1 MISPGTAFDLIHVG
15 KCGGA
20 SVAQELRTRGFRF
33 EHIHLRRPRAE
44 SGGRYVVL
52 ARDPVARFVSAFNW
66 RRGLLG
72 EDRLSAARSEDP
84 IARLRHRAEREFL
97 SQFENVNDLAERLV
111 PNGSHEVSPIATMM
125 QLIGHVP
132 QGFAWYLGELL
143 DQIQPD
149 QLAGVITT
157 ERLADDVA
165 AMFGFRLTLTRN
177 RRQGS
182 EDTKL
187 SEAGR
192 ANLAREFA
200 GEYQTLDR
208 LAALASRA
216 GVAMAVRYDP
226 ALGAVPC

>member
-1 MISPGTAFDLIHVG
+1 M
-15 KCGGA
+15 
-20 SVAQELRTRGFRF
+20 
-33 EHIHLRRPRAE
+33 
-44 SGGRYVVL
+44 L
-52 ARDPVARFVSAFNW
+52 A
-66 RRGLLG
+66 
-72 EDRLSAARSEDP
+72 
-84 IARLRHRAEREFL
+84 
-97 SQFENVNDLAERLV
+97 
-111 PNGSHEVSPIATMM
+111 
-125 QLIGHVP
+125 
-132 QGFAWYLGELL
+132 
-143 DQIQPD
+143 
-149 QLAGVITT
+149 T

-165 AMFGFRLTLTRN
+165 ALFGFRLTLTRN

-182 EDTKL
+182 EDTQL